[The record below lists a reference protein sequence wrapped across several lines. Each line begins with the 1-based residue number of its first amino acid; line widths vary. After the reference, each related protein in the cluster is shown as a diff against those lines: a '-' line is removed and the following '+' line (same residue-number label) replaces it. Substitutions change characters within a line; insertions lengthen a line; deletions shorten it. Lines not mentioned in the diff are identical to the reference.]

1 MRKQTLALSDRLSQF
16 IQRGLE
22 QAQAM
27 SPGKDREHALQ
38 KVRQAEVALQVDE
51 WLKLSPAE
59 SKLKT
64 PSPVFSGTA

>member
-1 MRKQTLALSDRLSQF
+1 MRKQALSLSDRLFQF

-38 KVRQAEVALQVDE
+38 KVRQAEVALEVND
-51 WLKLSPAE
+51 WLKMSAADP
-59 SKLKT
+59 KVKM
-64 PSPVFSGTA
+64 PSPIV

>member
-27 SPGKDREHALQ
+27 SPGKDRGHALQ
-38 KVRQAEVALQVDE
+38 KVRQAEVALEVND
-51 WLKLSPAE
+51 WLKLSAGDP
-59 SKLKT
+59 KVKM
-64 PSPVFSGTA
+64 PSPIF